1 MKTKTKARKC
11 LICGLRPASGE
22 HGFCHNCQAQIEAD
36 KHRKQQPKPF
46 RYVTYR
52 GVTIAFYNGNGD
64 KLTPQVI
71 TRDPDKLPQQLLIN
85 LDNYCPGFTRE
96 QVKKL
101 KRLCLS
107 FAK

>member
-1 MKTKTKARKC
+1 MAKPKTRKC
-11 LICGLRPASGE
+11 QICGVRPASTDR
-22 HGFCHNCQAQIEAD
+22 GFCKHCQSRLEAD
-36 KHRKQQPKPF
+36 KRRKRTPAPF

-52 GVTIAFYNGNGD
+52 GVTVAFHKTNGD
-64 KLTPQVI
+64 TLNPEVVQ
-71 TRDPDKLPQQLLIN
+71 RDPVRLPQKQLIN
-85 LDNYCPGFTRE
+85 LDQYCPGFTRE